1 MMPLSLNCFSSLIG
15 SSNAIQGIGTA
26 TVTAIIVP
34 VSCVASFI
42 IGVLLGVMAYYCA
55 ARKKRSVTLSQ
66 LREQPNTH
74 SIYEDLQKP
83 GDMEL
88 KKNAAYMYVDTKR

>member
-1 MMPLSLNCFSSLIG
+1 MMPLSLNCFSSFIG
-15 SSNAIQGIGTA
+15 SSNAIQGIGTT
-26 TVTAIIVP
+26 TVTAIT

-88 KKNAAYMYVDTKR
+88 KKNAAYMYVDTKH